1 MTAQKRRKIILTIV
15 CLLLA
20 AILAGCTESSEV
32 TTTVKPADTTAET
45 TESVLTIKPVA
56 ASGTLRLWW
65 PRRLTLNPLLDGSE
79 AGMAA
84 NDLMYEGLF
93 RIGSDQQAVPL
104 LAESLNT
111 EIDGLTVTVKL
122 AAGRTFSDGSPV
134 TASDVKA
141 CIDFILT
148 QPLSSPFYAALS
160 SVAAVSIIDDQT
172 LVLTLNQSD
181 PWLRYALAFPVIP
194 QKSLLADPIA
204 PIPGTG
210 PFHMVTYSAATGAAL
225 ARNNPSGQID
235 ELLNIQLLEFDSLAK
250 AMQAYENDQI
260 DLINLPPD
268 EYSRYML
275 RSNLRFEQYISRQLI
290 FLAYNTKQNRPLADD
305 SRMIFI
311 KQLLTAEAIENA
323 GASSWGEVTTVPLST
338 ESWMLTGTDSDYKV
352 TVNSLGAPV
361 WPATNGSL
369 VLLISADDRIQAQIA
384 AIVEQ
389 LLGSSGI
396 SCQVSALP
404 TEEYRAA
411 LKAGQYD
418 LTLLQA
424 VMPIQPDPIW
434 LYSDVRPAAF
444 AALSEL
450 ALDGLSDYDLWRQ
463 KLIASFA
470 QLALGSQPIPQ
481 EIADNLNETAA
492 RSPWSVLLIRSSA
505 ILYGDRVIGQCRPDR
520 YHPYTG
526 IEELWI
532 WSGQ

>member
-1 MTAQKRRKIILTIV
+1 MTAKRHRKFILTIAW
-15 CLLLA
+15 LLLA
-20 AILAGCTESSEV
+20 ALLVGCTENSTV
-32 TTTVKPADTTAET
+32 TTIKPTDTTTET
-45 TESVLTIKPVA
+45 SESVLTIKPAA

-65 PRRLTLNPLLDGSE
+65 PRRQTLNPLLDSSE

-93 RIGSDQQAVPL
+93 RISSYQQAEPL
-104 LAESLNT
+104 LAESLT
-111 EIDGLTVTVKL
+111 TQIDGLTVTVKL
-122 AAGRTFSDGSPV
+122 TAGRTFDDGAPV
-134 TASDVKA
+134 TAADVKA
-141 CIDFILT
+141 CIDFILA
-148 QPLSSPFYAALS
+148 QPLASPYYAALS
-160 SVAAVSIIDDQT
+160 SVAAVSIIDDRT
-172 LVLTLNQSD
+172 LALTLIQPD
-181 PWLRYALAFPVIP
+181 PWLKYALVFPVIP
-194 QKSLLADPIA
+194 QQSLLADPLM

-210 PFHMVTYSAATGAAL
+210 PFRMVSYSAATGTSL
-225 ARNNPSGQID
+225 VKKQPNGQID

-268 EYSRYML
+268 DYSRYML
-275 RSNLRFEQYISRQLI
+275 RSNLRFEQYTSRQLI

-305 SRMIFI
+305 NRMIFI
-311 KQLLTAEAIENA
+311 KQQLTAEKIENA
-323 GASSWGEVTTVPLST
+323 GISSWGEVAAVPLSA
-338 ESWMLTGTDSDYKV
+338 EAWLLAGSDADFDS
-352 TVNSLGAPV
+352 SLKNLGEVA
-361 WPATNGSL
+361 WTAAGSAL
-369 VLLISADDRIQAQIA
+369 VLLISADDRIQGQIA
-384 AIVEQ
+384 AIIGQV
-389 LLGSSGI
+389 LSSAGI
-396 SCQVSALP
+396 SCQISALP

-424 VMPIQPDPIW
+424 VMPIQPDPVW
-434 LYSDVRPAAF
+434 LYSDSRPAVF
-444 AALSEL
+444 SVLSEL
-450 ALDGLSDYDLWRQ
+450 ALEGLADYDLWRQ

-470 QLALGSQPIPQ
+470 QLAAGSQPIPQ